1 MKLVM
6 SMPCYQV
13 LLPILYCPEHAAITS
28 KYAWARRHIQHNG
41 SLLSTLQAPNNWFHY
56 PITLNM
62 RKYCL
67 ATQQKIPRHTL
78 EKCIRNI
85 SRKELSKGFIFSSYQ
100 APISLRKLCFLLYTA
115 LGRTFTLLTSTL
127 PGHSRNKPTSI
138 PCLQKKET

>member
-6 SMPCYQV
+6 PIPCYQV
-13 LLPILYCPEHAAITS
+13 LLPTLYCPEHAAITS
-28 KYAWARRHIQHNG
+28 KYAWARHHIQHNG

-56 PITLNM
+56 PITLNK

-67 ATQQKIPRHTL
+67 ATQQKIHRHIL
-78 EKCIRNI
+78 EKSIGNI
-85 SRKELSKGFIFSSYQ
+85 SGKELSPSKVFIFSSNQ

-138 PCLQKKET
+138 LCL